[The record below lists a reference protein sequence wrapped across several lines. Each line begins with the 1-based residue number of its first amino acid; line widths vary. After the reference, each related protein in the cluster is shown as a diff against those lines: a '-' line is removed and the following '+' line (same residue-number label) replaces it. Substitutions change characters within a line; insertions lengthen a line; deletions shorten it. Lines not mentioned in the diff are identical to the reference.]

1 MLPLRSF
8 VEEQQSVG
16 NQLKRLADSGPI
28 QITFGEPQLLFSVT
42 NKSGEVFQGMLEL
55 VGPPDAANK

>member
-1 MLPLRSF
+1 
-8 VEEQQSVG
+8 
-16 NQLKRLADSGPI
+16 LKRLADSGPI